1 MVKLTF
7 LGIVIG
13 SVGGIINLLWSRL
26 NMELATIFEDAVRFS
41 IVDSLPAALVSD
53 WWDKN
58 FKSIE

>member
-26 NMELATIFEDAVRFS
+26 NMEPATIFEDAVRFS